1 MRHRCAL
8 MIAGALLCGGSMAA
22 AEPANP
28 SMSKPPIRG
37 LVSMGAYRFV
47 VRATD
52 PVNSLDALNAKPG
65 IFAGIVLLASWRELQ
80 PSAASE
86 IPENNAI
93 DKALDDVRAYNRRNP
108 ERPLAVKL
116 RVWGGFVAPDWAME
130 IGGPPIHVIHKK
142 PRLLGRFW
150 SPPYRHAWT
159 RFQEKLA
166 ARYDREPLIHEVALT
181 SCMTFTAEP
190 FFLPGEPTVAQPLE
204 AAGFKPFQYEQ
215 CLRDAIRDYAP
226 WKATNV
232 EVPLN
237 PIHMPLGNPRGDHA
251 FTEQIMHA
259 CRQDFGKRCI
269 FDNHD
274 LDTTPAKA
282 VLPVYANMKKLGG
295 PIEFQTGP
303 ATPKDFEGTIKYG
316 ISLGAN
322 SIELYQDFGGFP
334 FVPDQQ
340 LKRWA
345 NMLERH
351 AER

>member
-1 MRHRCAL
+1 MTHRFAPMIACAL
-8 MIAGALLCGGSMAA
+8 LAGSSIAA
-22 AEPANP
+22 AEPAA
-28 SMSKPPIRG
+28 KPPIHG
-37 LVSMGAYRFV
+37 LVSMGAYKFV
-47 VRATD
+47 VRAED
-52 PVNSLDALNAKPG
+52 PVNSLDKLNEKPG
-65 IFAGIVLLASWRELQ
+65 IFGGIVLLASWREME
-80 PSAASE
+80 PHAGAE
-86 IPENNAI
+86 IPQNNAI
-93 DKALDDVRAYNRRNP
+93 DKGLEEVREYNRRNP
-108 ERPLAVKL
+108 HKPLAVKL
-116 RVWGGFVAPDWAME
+116 RIWGGFVAPEWAMALS
-130 IGGPPIHVIHKK
+130 GPPIHVEHRK
-142 PRLLGRFW
+142 PRMIGRFW
-150 SPPYRHAWT
+150 SPPYRHAWA

-166 ARYDREPLIHEVALT
+166 ARYDHEPLIHEVALT
-181 SCMTFTAEP
+181 SCMSFTAEP
-190 FFLPGEPTVAQPLE
+190 FVLPGEPTVKRPLE
-204 AAGFKPFQYEQ
+204 AAGFKPFEFEQ
-215 CLRDAIRDYAP
+215 CLRDSLKDYAP
-226 WKATNV
+226 WKVTNV

-237 PIHMPLGNPRGDHA
+237 PIHMPLGNPKGDQP
-251 FTEQIMHA
+251 FTEQFMHA